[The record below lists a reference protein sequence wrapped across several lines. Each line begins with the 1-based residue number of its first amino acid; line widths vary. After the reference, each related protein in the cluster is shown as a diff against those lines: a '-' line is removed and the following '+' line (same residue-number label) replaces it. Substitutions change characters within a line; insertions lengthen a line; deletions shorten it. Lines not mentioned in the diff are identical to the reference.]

1 MRRPTIIILACF
13 GFILGIVFEYYFNI
27 NMSYLWLLFVAST
40 FMSIFIL
47 NKKLAVIPIFLIM
60 FVFGMFT
67 IYSHI
72 NNIYKNGISGNTFK
86 KTIAQGV
93 VVGDPYW
100 DKDRNYV
107 FVVSNLVI
115 DGKNRLE
122 SIKVKTFSSAVKEGN
137 RVSVEGKIYPTL
149 AKPGYTMSY
158 SNVRVL
164 DSSQPL
170 LVRLKNNLYTGADI
184 AIGGE
189 ASNFIKGILVGART
203 SLSKDIQAT
212 LNSTGLS
219 HVVAVSGYNL
229 TILVVI
235 LQRLLKKKWAW
246 GGLVLSLLLVWGFVL
261 LTGGSSSI
269 MRAAIMAS
277 VFLVAS
283 YYGRDI
289 GIFVCIAITAVI
301 TLLYAPSAVIDD
313 IGWQLSFLSLT
324 GIVVLSPAI
333 QRLLPKKPKL
343 LVEIVSITLAAQIAT
358 VPYLLYVFGSYS
370 MVAFVANTVLM
381 PLIPLLM
388 LVGFTVSIMGLVAP
402 NYAYILGR
410 PIAGMINY
418 IFDFLYYLQNKDSLR
433 INYAPNITII
443 VSWYLLLVVI
453 GFIVYSKGLSSPF
466 QKHQELVK

>member
-1 MRRPTIIILACF
+1 
-13 GFILGIVFEYYFNI
+13 
-27 NMSYLWLLFVAST
+27 
-40 FMSIFIL
+40 
-47 NKKLAVIPIFLIM
+47 
-60 FVFGMFT
+60 
-67 IYSHI
+67 
-72 NNIYKNGISGNTFK
+72 
-86 KTIAQGV
+86 
-93 VVGDPYW
+93 
-100 DKDRNYV
+100 
-107 FVVSNLVI
+107 
-115 DGKNRLE
+115 
-122 SIKVKTFSSAVKEGN
+122 
-137 RVSVEGKIYPTL
+137 
-149 AKPGYTMSY
+149 
-158 SNVRVL
+158 
-164 DSSQPL
+164 
-170 LVRLKNNLYTGADI
+170 
-184 AIGGE
+184 
-189 ASNFIKGILVGART
+189 
-203 SLSKDIQAT
+203 
-212 LNSTGLS
+212 
-219 HVVAVSGYNL
+219 
-229 TILVVI
+229 
-235 LQRLLKKKWAW
+235 
-246 GGLVLSLLLVWGFVL
+246 
-261 LTGGSSSI
+261 
-269 MRAAIMAS
+269 MAS

-443 VSWYLLLVVI
+443 VSRYLLLVVI